1 MKKHLIENRYECLR
15 KIGEGGMASV
25 YEAQDRKLY
34 RRVAVKILHEH
45 MQNSR
50 DLRKR
55 FIKEAHSVSKLRH
68 ANILEIYD
76 FSGESS
82 KELWVVTELIDGV
95 DLSRYLKDFENRRIN
110 PYIAT
115 CIVREI
121 SIALH
126 ESHSHGIIH
135 RDIKPSNIMITKS
148 GRIKLMDFGIAKDMA
163 TGDMTQ
169 TGTFMGSPSYMSP
182 EQIRGSAVTSSSDLY
197 SLCVLY
203 YELVTGSVP
212 FKGSHAA
219 EIITK
224 IIEDDPMPPK
234 DICPEIMPSINEFI
248 LKGLEKKPSS
258 RYLNAMDVEEKLEQ
272 ILKSAGFG
280 DSRVE
285 MEQLFRQPKVYQ
297 EKLRRLNE
305 SAISPSGEKTTE
317 PKKIDAPK
325 PSSSK
330 PSETVPNDR
339 GPYPLKVERPHYKNI
354 PKATPSAYALK
365 KESSSGTKFGM
376 ILMGILIALLIP
388 ILWLSLDKI
397 QPWGIRGIVDVKGN
411 RPVKEGSPKPNSN
424 KTSTPTSTPTATSA
438 PKVPSE
444 DSPNEDPK
452 QKTKPQTKP
461 NTGSDYRETSLSQK
475 PPLRETP
482 PIVAPPTKIKV
493 KKVPRAKALPPESK
507 PTDSKINEPTATEP
521 RPRPNQTNPPRE
533 TLNPPDQSLPKKGT
547 PGPKALEKGTLSIS
561 STSEGRLFLNGIDYG
576 LISGHEKS
584 ILLPAGGYEVKV
596 VKEGFKSALG
606 MAKLEGGRTT
616 KLLSLKLEKEKEPAP
631 LYKLTLTTSSPQV
644 LIQVSSI
651 HLRESV
657 NLSNSK
663 KTLSLPAGSYV
674 VKAVYKGKTLE
685 RTIILPSPYDAD
697 GSITF
702 NAEFE

>member
-82 KELWVVTELIDGV
+82 QELWVVTELIDGV
-95 DLSRYLKDFENRRIN
+95 DLSRYLKDFEKHRIN

-234 DICPEIMPSINEFI
+234 EICPELSASINEFI

-258 RYLNAMDVEEKLEQ
+258 RYLNAMDVEEKLEH

-305 SAISPSGEKTTE
+305 ASLTSSSGEKTTE
-317 PKKIDAPK
+317 PKKEEVPKPYTPK
-325 PSSSK
+325 PSEVA
-330 PSETVPNDR
+330 PSHR
-339 GPYPLKVERPHYKNI
+339 GPSPLKVERPLYRNVTK
-354 PKATPSAYALK
+354 PVPAAYGLK
-365 KESSSGTKFGM
+365 KESATGRKSGLILTG
-376 ILMGILIALLIP
+376 ILMGLLIP
-388 ILWLSLDKI
+388 FLWIFLEKTL
-397 QPWGIRGIVDVKGN
+397 PWGNKGNVDIKVN
-411 RPVKEGSPKPNSN
+411 RPVRETTSKPTVNRP
-424 KTSTPTSTPTATSA
+424 STPIIASA
-438 PKVPSE
+438 PKTSSE
-444 DSPNEDPK
+444 TLPNDDIKP
-452 QKTKPQTKP
+452 KTKPQPKQNNGP
-461 NTGSDYRETSLSQK
+461 DNKENVISQK
-475 PPLRETP
+475 PPVRETP
-482 PIVAPPTKIKV
+482 PLPAPSPKARAKDV
-493 KKVPRAKALPPESK
+493 SRAKALPVESK
-507 PTDSKINEPTATEP
+507 PAESKPSEP
-521 RPRPNQTNPPRE
+521 RASEKSRPNQSNPPKE
-533 TLNPPDQSLPKKGT
+533 ILNPSDQNVSKKAIAS
-547 PGPKALEKGTLSIS
+547 PKAPEKGILTMST
-561 STSEGRLFLNGIDYG
+561 TSEGRLFLNGMDYG
-576 LISGHEKS
+576 LVSTHEKS
-584 ILLPAGGYEVKV
+584 ISLPPGGYDVKV
-596 VKEGFKSALG
+596 TKEGFKSALG
-606 MAKLEGGRTT
+606 MAKIEGGRTT
-616 KLLSLKLEKEKEPAP
+616 KLLSLKLEKEKELPP
-631 LYKLTLTTSSPQV
+631 LYKLILTTSASQV
-644 LIQVSSI
+644 LVNVSSI

-663 KTLSLPAGSYV
+663 KTLLVPGGSYV
-674 VKAVYKGKTLE
+674 VKAVYKGKALE

>member
-110 PYIAT
+110 SYIAT

-234 DICPEIMPSINEFI
+234 EICPEIMPSINEFI

-305 SAISPSGEKTTE
+305 SAMAPSGEKTTE
-317 PKKIDAPK
+317 PKKLDPPK
-325 PSSSK
+325 PLSSK
-330 PSETVPNDR
+330 ASEAVPNDR
-339 GPYPLKVERPHYKNI
+339 GLYPLKVERAPYKNV
-354 PKATPSAYALK
+354 PKPAPTPYALK
-365 KESSSGTKFGM
+365 KESSTGTKFGI
-376 ILMGILIALLIP
+376 ILIGILLALLIP

-397 QPWGIRGIVDVKGN
+397 QPWGIRGNVDVKGN
-411 RPVKEGSPKPNSN
+411 RPVKETSPKPNSN
-424 KTSTPTSTPTATSA
+424 KTSTPAATSA

-444 DSPNEDPK
+444 GLPSEDSK
-452 QKTKPQTKP
+452 QKTKPQTKQ
-461 NTGSDYRETSLSQK
+461 NTGPDNRETSLPQK

-482 PIVAPPTKIKV
+482 PIVPPPAKTKAKEL
-493 KKVPRAKALPPESK
+493 PRAKALPAESK
-507 PTDSKINEPTATEP
+507 PADSKINEPKTTEP
-521 RPRPNQTNPPRE
+521 RPRPNQTIPPRE
-533 TLNPPDQSLPKKGT
+533 TLNPPDQSLTKKGT
-547 PGPKALEKGTLSIS
+547 PGTKALEKGTLYIS

-576 LISGHEKS
+576 LVSVHEKS

-606 MAKLEGGRTT
+606 MAKLEAGRTT

-631 LYKLTLTTSSPQV
+631 LYKLTLSTNSPQV
-644 LIQVSSI
+644 LIKVSSI

-663 KTLSLPAGSYV
+663 KTLSLPGGSYV

>member
-1 MKKHLIENRYECLR
+1 MRLRVFPISRALLDRYVMKKHLIENRYECLR

-82 KELWVVTELIDGV
+82 QELWVVTELIDGV

-234 DICPEIMPSINEFI
+234 EICPEIMPSINEFI

-258 RYLNAMDVEEKLEQ
+258 RYLNAMEVEEKLEQ
-272 ILKSAGFG
+272 ILKSAGLG

-297 EKLRRLNE
+297 EKLRRLSE
-305 SAISPSGEKTTE
+305 MAIVPSAEKTTE
-317 PKKIDAPK
+317 PRKVDAPK
-325 PSSSK
+325 TLSSMQ
-330 PSETVPNDR
+330 PETIPNDR
-339 GPYPLKVERPHYKNI
+339 AAHPLKVERPPHRNMAKQA
-354 PKATPSAYALK
+354 PAAYGLK
-365 KESSSGTKFGM
+365 KESPTGTKLGV
-376 ILMGILIALLIP
+376 ILLGILTALLIP
-388 ILWLSLDKI
+388 LLWLSLDKL
-397 QPWGIRGIVDVKGN
+397 PSGVKGN
-411 RPVKEGSPKPNSN
+411 VEVKGNKPVKESPSKSSLS
-424 KTSTPTSTPTATSA
+424 KGTTPGTAPS
-438 PKVPSE
+438 PKVPPDVFS
-444 DSPNEDPK
+444 NEESK
-452 QKTKPQTKP
+452 QKTKPQTKQ
-461 NTGSDYRETSLSQK
+461 NNGSDPRDTLPPQK
-475 PPLRETP
+475 PTTNETP
-482 PIVAPPTKIKV
+482 PIVAPAGKTKPKEV
-493 KKVPRAKALPPESK
+493 KRAKALPAETKAS
-507 PTDSKINEPTATEP
+507 DSK
-521 RPRPNQTNPPRE
+521 
-533 TLNPPDQSLPKKGT
+533 
-547 PGPKALEKGTLSIS
+547 
-561 STSEGRLFLNGIDYG
+561 
-576 LISGHEKS
+576 
-584 ILLPAGGYEVKV
+584 
-596 VKEGFKSALG
+596 VKEPKIA
-606 MAKLEGGRTT
+606 
-616 KLLSLKLEKEKEPAP
+616 
-631 LYKLTLTTSSPQV
+631 
-644 LIQVSSI
+644 
-651 HLRESV
+651 
-657 NLSNSK
+657 
-663 KTLSLPAGSYV
+663 
-674 VKAVYKGKTLE
+674 
-685 RTIILPSPYDAD
+685 
-697 GSITF
+697 
-702 NAEFE
+702 